1 MWLATKEQLR
11 LFFLHPTFLACLSSW
26 LCAQFIKTVINLIYG
41 KVKSLRELIELML
54 WRTGGLPSSHSAL
67 VTSLCTT
74 IGVRNG
80 VGSDIFLVTL
90 CFLMVTV
97 RDALGVRR
105 SSGMQA
111 KKLNEM
117 GRSLADKQ
125 LIEYNPIKEVNGHTP
140 MEVMLGCVLGFFVG
154 LAFALLK

>member
-1 MWLATKEQLR
+1 MWLAAKEQLR
-11 LFFLHPTFLACLSSW
+11 TFFLHPTFLACLSSW

-41 KVKSLRELIELML
+41 KVKSIRELLELMF

-67 VTSLCTT
+67 VTALCTT

-80 VGSDIFLVTL
+80 AGSDIFLVSL
-90 CFLMVTV
+90 CFLMITV

-111 KKLNEM
+111 KKLNEL
-117 GRSLADKQ
+117 GRSLADKN
-125 LIEYNPIKEVNGHTP
+125 LIEYKPIKEVNGHTP
-140 MEVMLGCVLGFFVG
+140 MEVMLGCVLGFFIG
-154 LAFALLK
+154 LSFSLLK